1 MKKKDKV
8 IAGITATGQLTLG
21 NYLGSIKNLVALQK
35 EYDVFAFVADLHALT
50 NYIDP
55 YILKENK
62 INIFALYLAC
72 GLDPQQTTLF
82 FQSDIA
88 AHSELN
94 WIITTITNIGELSRM
109 TQFKDKS
116 KNHLKQQNG
125 TEIIP
130 TGLFVYPAL
139 MIADI
144 LLYNAKYVA
153 VGADQKQHLELAKK
167 IIKRMNKKYHLN
179 FLEPIGIIPKIGAKI
194 KSLQNPENK
203 MSKSDTNTNA
213 SIYLLDNPQVAY
225 NKIQKAVTDSE
236 NKIYFSENKPGVA
249 NLLTIYCC
257 LKEISMSVAEAHF
270 KDLTYR
276 DLKHEV
282 GQVVAIFL
290 TSIQQ
295 KYHQIIQNIDQIITQ
310 GKNKAEPIAQAN
322 ILKIKK
328 AFGLK

>member
-1 MKKKDKV
+1 
-8 IAGITATGQLTLG
+8 
-21 NYLGSIKNLVALQK
+21 
-35 EYDVFAFVADLHALT
+35 
-50 NYIDP
+50 
-55 YILKENK
+55 
-62 INIFALYLAC
+62 
-72 GLDPQQTTLF
+72 
-82 FQSDIA
+82 
-88 AHSELN
+88 
-94 WIITTITNIGELSRM
+94 M